1 MNFLLDFFYP
11 KRCEL
16 CKSVGGV
23 ICKKCWSLLND
34 LVCEVSMPLKSMSI
48 DKLMFVFEYQGVVKL
63 IIKAFKFKGRKDLSP
78 VLGHFVRVMFYSHL
92 VRALDL
98 DKLYLIPVPIDKT
111 HLKERG
117 FNQSK
122 LLAKEIAKVDSR
134 LKVLDCL
141 RRTRSARAQSG
152 LGRRE
157 RMENVKNLFAVESE
171 WAEVIRGGRV
181 VIVDDVATTMSTL
194 KECARVLRNSGAQEL
209 SAIVLAKG

>member
-1 MNFLLDFFYP
+1 
-11 KRCEL
+11 
-16 CKSVGGV
+16 
-23 ICKKCWSLLND
+23 
-34 LVCEVSMPLKSMSI
+34 MSI